1 MTAGQPFSGGR
12 ALFIGGVLAAV
23 VVILD
28 QLSKWVVLAH
38 VMQPPRLIEVT
49 GFFNLVLAWNRG
61 ISFGMFGGGAL
72 PAWALS
78 LVALAIVAGMGVWL
92 WRAGRG
98 LVVLGIGMIVG
109 GAVGNV
115 IDRFRFGAVADFL
128 DFHVMGYHWPAFNV
142 ADMGI
147 TVGAA
152 ILVLDSL
159 FAAPDRPTNGPV
171 ERESAA
177 NGTNE

>member
-1 MTAGQPFSGGR
+1 MAVG
-12 ALFIGGVLAAV
+12 AVLAVAV
-23 VVILD
+23 VGLD
-28 QLSKWVVLAH
+28 QLSKWAILAH
-38 VMQPPRLIEVT
+38 VMQPPRQIEVT

-72 PAWALS
+72 PAWVLAL
-78 LVALAIVAGMGVWL
+78 LALAIVAGLGTWL

-98 LVVLGIGMIVG
+98 WVVMGIGLIIG

-128 DFHVMGYHWPAFNV
+128 DFHLMGYHWPAFNV

-159 FAAPDRPTNGPV
+159 FTAPDRPTNGPAGGGD
-171 ERESAA
+171 AA
-177 NGTNE
+177 TGTNE